1 MRRKSSIFAK
11 RIYMDRDKLIGAL
24 RDVAKK
30 LKSIHPEVES
40 VILFGSVARGDYGYK
55 SDADILLILKKSDK
69 GRFFERISD
78 YIADFDA
85 PIPVDVL
92 PYTKDEIERMKKRGL
107 IRKALSE
114 GIKLV

>member
-1 MRRKSSIFAK
+1 MN
-11 RIYMDRDKLIGAL
+11 RDELIRVLKEA
-24 RDVAKK
+24 AIK
-30 LKSIHPEVES
+30 LKSMHPEIEN

-55 SDADILLILKKSDK
+55 SDADILLILKESDK
-69 GRFFERISD
+69 ERFFERISD

-85 PIPVDVL
+85 PIPVDIL

-114 GIKLV
+114 GIKLAE